1 VPEYKVP
8 LGVGPQEIQ
17 GGRFVGPGETVE
29 LTAKEVQDP
38 LIAQKIEDG
47 VLMETTSTAKKGGD
61 KS

>member
-8 LGVGPQEIQ
+8 LGVGPQEIS

-29 LTAKEVQDP
+29 LTAKEAEDP
-38 LIAQKIEDG
+38 LIVQKVKDG
-47 VLMETTSTAKKGGD
+47 VLMEVKPTAKKGGD